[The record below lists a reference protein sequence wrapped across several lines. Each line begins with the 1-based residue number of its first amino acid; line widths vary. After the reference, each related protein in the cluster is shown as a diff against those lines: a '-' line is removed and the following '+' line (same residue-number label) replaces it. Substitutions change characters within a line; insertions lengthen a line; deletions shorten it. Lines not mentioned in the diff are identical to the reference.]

1 AMHWYYK
8 DIGDQASGQSRPLQ
22 SWVQQVSEW
31 QSELRGGEPR
41 NGAQGAVPDTRGDQI
56 FVFTPAG
63 DVKELPAGATPL
75 DFAYR
80 VHTDVGNHVA
90 GVRVQSSDATGR
102 LVKKLVPLDYEL
114 KNGDV
119 VEIIKR
125 KDAHPTRDWLHVA
138 QTKTAK
144 DRIRKYLE
152 AHERDI
158 DMQIGRDRLDRE
170 LKLLGVRRGYEELS
184 EDDLKWLVEALE
196 QRYTESLL
204 AALGGE
210 KLRTSVL
217 TARLRERFKPAPPV
231 EPEQMESIPP
241 LVMPARDT
249 QVGANVAGVTG
260 ILTQLAN
267 CCDPLPGDDVVG
279 FISRGRGVMIHRADC
294 PTLAHLLAKQPERRV
309 AVELPKA
316 AGGEHTFRAPI
327 IIEAL
332 DRTGLL

>member
-1 AMHWYYK
+1 
-8 DIGDQASGQSRPLQ
+8 
-22 SWVQQVSEW
+22 
-31 QSELRGGEPR
+31 
-41 NGAQGAVPDTRGDQI
+41 
-56 FVFTPAG
+56 
-63 DVKELPAGATPL
+63 
-75 DFAYR
+75 
-80 VHTDVGNHVA
+80 
-90 GVRVQSSDATGR
+90 
-102 LVKKLVPLDYEL
+102 
-114 KNGDV
+114 
-119 VEIIKR
+119 
-125 KDAHPTRDWLHVA
+125 VA

-170 LKLLGVRRGYEELS
+170 LKLLGVRKGYEELS

-196 QRYTESLL
+196 QRDTDSLL
-204 AALGGE
+204 ATLGGE

-231 EPEQMESIPP
+231 EPEQTEVALAP
-241 LVMPARDT
+241 VAPARDT

-267 CCDPLPGDDVVG
+267 CCDPLPGDEVVG

-316 AGGEHTFRAPI
+316 TGGEHTFRAPI

-332 DRTGLL
+332 DRTGLLADVTGAITGMKINMLKVATVTKAAQHKATITATLEIQRPEQLIAVIAELKEVRSVVSVERKRVAQERGRR